1 MLIPPFLGILLLCL
15 MFIPNAMAEV
25 DTEKIT
31 IIPKEVI
38 VIEFEKYNIVRIDVE
53 VKNDN
58 PLAMGY
64 GWKTFL
70 AVGDSQSNFAA
81 YEADSGYLGELD
93 DVGGRTCPY
102 TSMTLEPKST
112 EEFPLC
118 FKVPKEPLDIYWI
131 HLSDSGLDYCSEF
144 PQYCQQENYMVPKSI
159 TPEYTNYKSYYQ
171 NNFIKPLSSISA
183 ELTDAGIREKD
194 DLNVLHATFSITNK
208 GFEEFNGPRD
218 VHLENAKGQQFD
230 SKYGFFS
237 DCTGGTAINPGL
249 TKSTTYCFE
258 IPKNQ
263 YEFEVVV
270 RHNFPWSDDCDNKN
284 IGPDEQCEEER
295 FNLEVGSSA
304 VPSSTTSTTQQAGG
318 GCGEGTVLING
329 VCQLSKDVDVSGQN
343 FFNAVAGLI
352 LFGAFSIIAIIVIII
367 VIAILIRRRRKR
379 PKKKP
384 EFFKQD
390 LKDVSKQTSGVQED
404 EIEKSA
410 TIKAQHLKEYEE
422 YKKRLEK
429 KAEFKKSTT
438 IKRNQPG
445 TISRIRNAFCE
456 NCGAQIK
463 PTNKFCG
470 KCGTRVNG

>member
-1 MLIPPFLGILLLCL
+1 

-70 AVGDSQSNFAA
+70 ALVDSQSPTGDFAA
-81 YEADSGYLGELD
+81 YEADNGYLGDLD

-183 ELTDAGIREKD
+183 ELTNAGIREKD
-194 DLNVLHATFSITNK
+194 DFNILHATFSITNE
-208 GFEEFNGPRD
+208 GNEEISVPDD
-218 VHLENAKGQQFD
+218 VYLENAKGQQFD
-230 SKYGFFS
+230 PSYGFFS
-237 DCTGGTAINPGL
+237 DCSLFGSINPGL
-249 TKSTTYCFE
+249 TKSTIYCFE

-304 VPSSTTSTTQQAGG
+304 VPSSTTSTTQQAGS

-329 VCQLSKDVDVSGQN
+329 VCELSKDVGVIDAAEAGQKVGE
-343 FFNAVAGLI
+343 AIAGLI

-438 IKRNQPG
+438 IKRNQPS